1 MEKQYQQL
9 QPEERLT
16 IASMHLRG
24 SSMRAMARML
34 GRSPATVSRELA
46 SHCLCAGRLSWPWS
60 RAEIALGVDTSRT
73 VRHHATRIQWRSL
86 RAA

>member
-16 IASMHLRG
+16 IASMHLQG

-34 GRSPATVSRELA
+34 GRSPATVS
-46 SHCLCAGRLSWPWS
+46 GKPP
-60 RAEIALGVDTSRT
+60 ALRCPRQFIHIDF
-73 VRHHATRIQWRSL
+73 HHWQTAQKF
-86 RAA
+86 